1 MIEEVT
7 KTKSGKALR
16 VKFNGAWYGAFL
28 DSGLDGAVGRMVDV
42 AVTPDKGFG
51 LGLGQWKYSQEVV
64 PPPGQP
70 AQQPAPSQPAPT
82 PVAQSASGRLAESE
96 LRFVSNQLNAAI
108 ASKSVT
114 TFEEMSVLAKQLKTL
129 VREL

>member
-1 MIEEVT
+1 MPIGKVEEVT

-28 DSGLDGAVGRMVDV
+28 DSGLDGAVGKMIDV
-42 AVTPDKGFG
+42 AITPDKGFG
-51 LGLGQWKYSQEVV
+51 LGLGQWAYSQST
-64 PPPGQP
+64 PPPEQP
-70 AQQPAPSQPAPT
+70 AK
-82 PVAQSASGRLAESE
+82 QSASGRLVESE

-114 TFEEMSVLAKQLKTL
+114 TFEEMSILAKQLKNL